1 VVVMLP
7 ARLRTGEME
16 RMNCFMDARIVK
28 PGRMNSRKLSPAD
41 LNFAFSAHCQPHRFS
56 LASPVYGF

>member
-16 RMNCFMDARIVK
+16 RMNRFMDARIVK
-28 PGRMNSRKLSPAD
+28 PGRTNSRKFSRVD
-41 LNFAFSAHCQPHRFS
+41 FNFAFNALPAAPFPFS
-56 LASPVYGF
+56 LALYGF